1 VRIVAALIAT
11 LAALCRLAILIT
23 ALLRLLLALRLP
35 FGLAV
40 VKFNLLRPRCVFV
53 VMQGLKHVSLKLV
66 DEGGVLATEAGKVK
80 LGECGDE
87 LTSEL
92 LIGRPLIL
100 GRWN

>member
-1 VRIVAALIAT
+1 
-11 LAALCRLAILIT
+11 
-23 ALLRLLLALRLP
+23 
-35 FGLAV
+35 
-40 VKFNLLRPRCVFV
+40 
-53 VMQGLKHVSLKLV
+53 MQGLKHVSLKLV
-66 DEGGVLATEAGKVK
+66 DEGGVLATEAGQVK